1 MPRDISSSVLGD
13 TNACPR
19 LHEHRE
25 WGMEEAH
32 KPDLAGA
39 QCKSSRMNM
48 GILKQPSVQSVSGQ
62 AGHGVTQQL
71 HFLMSSEHSGHTSS
85 EVT

>member
-1 MPRDISSSVLGD
+1 
-13 TNACPR
+13 
-19 LHEHRE
+19 
-25 WGMEEAH
+25 
-32 KPDLAGA
+32 
-39 QCKSSRMNM
+39 M
-48 GILKQPSVQSVSGQ
+48 GFLNQPSVQSISGQ